1 MVETLDWRLIV
12 IYQHG
17 QTVAFRKEGK
27 LLEGKFVGSI
37 RLLNGKTAHGVDVKG
52 EVYFFTSPLVWRQGR
67 ETGRYA
73 EGRCARQR
81 NVSVNQQRPVDG

>member
-12 IYQHG
+12 SYQHG

-52 EVYFFTSPLVWRQGR
+52 EVYFFTSPLVCTKDVKQAATQKGVAPDSA
-67 ETGRYA
+67 TF
-73 EGRCARQR
+73 Q
-81 NVSVNQQRPVDG
+81 